1 MSFKDA
7 ILFDM
12 NFIIKEIDTIDD
24 EELEKIY
31 KLSQRFVRD
40 LGRELTERCGYEDG
54 FQEFKTIILNGD
66 KTMTVELRLE
76 KSLKKGIEHFSK
88 EKERIIADFEKD
100 KEENNEIEIMRAK
113 DRLDL
118 VNLIIEDKKAMLN
131 LLK

>member
-1 MSFKDA
+1 
-7 ILFDM
+7 
-12 NFIIKEIDTIDD
+12 
-24 EELEKIY
+24 
-31 KLSQRFVRD
+31 
-40 LGRELTERCGYEDG
+40 
-54 FQEFKTIILNGD
+54 
-66 KTMTVELRLE
+66 MTVELRLE

-88 EKERIIADFEKD
+88 EKERIIADFEKA

>member
-1 MSFKDA
+1 
-7 ILFDM
+7 
-12 NFIIKEIDTIDD
+12 
-24 EELEKIY
+24 
-31 KLSQRFVRD
+31 
-40 LGRELTERCGYEDG
+40 
-54 FQEFKTIILNGD
+54 
-66 KTMTVELRLE
+66 MTVELRLE

-88 EKERIIADFEKD
+88 EKERIIVDFEKA